1 MNMTQLHIFSIK
13 SKLDMRLFVNFC
25 VSPRFSL
32 NSPELNLKLFSSA
45 VQNNF
50 RFSSGKVREKWGK
63 TQKST
68 NNLTSSFG
76 LIEKCGFVSYL
87 LSCTILGLKKIIK
100 TE

>member
-1 MNMTQLHIFSIK
+1 
-13 SKLDMRLFVNFC
+13 MRLFDDFYVFPC
-25 VSPRFSL
+25 FFLSL
-32 NSPELNLKLFSSA
+32 PELNLKLFSSA

-50 RFSSGKVREKWGK
+50 RFNSGKFREKWGK